1 MAALP
6 FPQFLKRYGIM
17 LLFAATPNIVPGAV
31 MEKRRKGYFA
41 IGSLKDV
48 LGGTAASWA
57 SKLQGAN
64 LVYGTVERQFNLKG
78 KASLK
83 EFGLEISGGLQRA
96 KSVTFSISGVRART
110 FMSQSKLALVPKIHS
125 LRKADRRLWRQVL
138 NNNWIADY
146 TYYATEAT
154 VVFNVAS
161 GVDLKGEIENRI
173 NISGTAGIKWKSNR
187 SFTITRND
195 AVPFGFSGWKI

>member
-17 LLFAATPNIVPGAV
+17 LLFAATPNVVPGAV

-48 LGGTAASWA
+48 LGDTAATWT

-64 LVYGTVERQFNLKG
+64 LVYGTVERQLNLKG
-78 KASLK
+78 KASLN
-83 EFGLEISGGLQRA
+83 EFGVEIGGGLQRA
-96 KSVTFSISGVRART
+96 KSVTFSISGVRARI
-110 FMSQSKLALVPKIHS
+110 FVSQSKLTLVPKIHR
-125 LRKADRRLWRQVL
+125 LRKTDRRMWKQI

-154 VVFNVAS
+154 LEFNVGS

-173 NISGTAGIKWKSNR
+173 KLSGNAGVKWKSNR
-187 SFTITRND
+187 SFTLTRND
-195 AVPFGFSGWKI
+195 AVPFGFSGWRV